1 VMEEYWGKPEATA
14 EAFAG
19 GWFHSGDQVRQDEE
33 GYLYVVD
40 RKKDMIITGGENVYC
55 AEVEDVLAAHPKV
68 AEVALIGVPDTRY
81 GEAPLAVVAPR
92 DAADPPTAEE
102 LTAWCRDRLAR
113 YKNPREYSVVGALP
127 RNPSG
132 KVLKTR
138 LREEHSAGSLVAEP
152 VV

>member
-1 VMEEYWGKPEATA
+1 
-14 EAFAG
+14 
-19 GWFHSGDQVRQDEE
+19 
-33 GYLYVVD
+33 
-40 RKKDMIITGGENVYC
+40 
-55 AEVEDVLAAHPKV
+55 VLAGHPKV
-68 AEVALIGVPDTRY
+68 GEVALIGVLDSRY

-92 DAADPPTAEE
+92 DLSDPPTPEE
-102 LTAWCRDRLAR
+102 LAAWCRERLAR

-138 LREEHSAGSLVAEP
+138 LRSEHSAGSLIAEP